1 MDLTTAKNRID
12 LLGVAYRINRENGAN
27 FFENPESLPVLMQ
40 LIFDTTFKNHHKAA
54 WVLEILTERNMDS
67 IYPEIHF
74 YCSNLHLIK
83 KDSAVRAL
91 SNITRRIAFDYVKKK
106 NSIAIQYLEIQNI
119 KLLIETAFDWMI
131 GNYPTATK
139 AYTMDILYL
148 FGTLKIE
155 DFDWIHEG
163 LKDVILQQIPN
174 NTPGFIYHGDK
185 ILNHLKIC

>member
-12 LLGVAYRINRENGAN
+12 QLGVAYRINRENGAN

-74 YCSNLHLIK
+74 FCSNLHLIK

-106 NSIAIQYLEIQNI
+106 NSIAIQYLELQDI
-119 KLLIETAFDWMI
+119 KLLITTAFDWLLA
-131 GNYPTATK
+131 NYPTATK
-139 AYTMDILYL
+139 AYTMDILYW

-163 LKDVILQQIPN
+163 LKEVILQQIPN
-174 NTPGFIYHGDK
+174 NKPGFIYHGNK
-185 ILNHLKIC
+185 ILNNLKM